1 MKVLLDHNVSEHL
14 KSLLPAHE
22 VVAAYD
28 RRWDSWDSLRNGDLI
43 RAAELEL
50 FDVLVTGDKKMFYQ
64 QNNKT
69 RRIALVVLSTTK

>member
-1 MKVLLDHNVSEHL
+1 MKVLLDHNISGHL

-28 RRWDSWDSLRNGDLI
+28 RRWDGWDSLRNGDLI

-50 FDVLVTGDKKMFYQ
+50 FDVLVTGDKKMFTS
-64 QNNKT
+64 K
-69 RRIALVVLSTTK
+69 TTKQGASLSSS